1 MESRHFAINYNGVM
15 DDIIPLLKNAP
26 IDEADV
32 VLIWQDISDKFIP
45 VVKILKK
52 LGKRVILMSHCFG
65 SCNDYLPPHNHISLA
80 DKILVWGQA
89 DYSLA
94 LQAGLAHK
102 TVITGS
108 TIFSHK
114 KKRQKQKD
122 FTVVIAPSHDNK
134 TIEGNKNLATI
145 LTKGGN
151 SVYTK
156 LIGDKLTGFPNQV
169 CSKQTDSDHI
179 DKCFDLLSKADVL
192 IVDDPTTTLALFAFT
207 CDVPV
212 IYVELGQFN
221 YYYINN
227 FLKSG
232 LYTSTVD
239 TINQTI
245 DEIKENDYKK
255 EQRKLWADYCGAN
268 IKNPL
273 ENILREIQ

>member
-15 DDIIPLLKNAP
+15 DDIIPLLKTAP
-26 IDEADV
+26 IEEADV
-32 VLIWQDISDKFIP
+32 VLIWQDVSDKFVP

-89 DYSLA
+89 DYALA
-94 LQAGLAHK
+94 LQAGLAQK

-134 TIEGNKNLATI
+134 TIEGAKNIANT
-145 LTKGGN
+145 LTRGGN

-156 LIGDKLTGFPNQV
+156 LIGDKLTGFPNPV

-179 DKCFDLLSKADVL
+179 EKCFDLLSKADVL
-192 IVDDPTTTLALFAFT
+192 IVDDPTTTLALFAFA

-239 TINQTI
+239 NINQTI

-255 EQRKLWADYCGAN
+255 EQRKLWAEYCGAN

>member
-1 MESRHFAINYNGVM
+1 MESRYFAINYNGVM
-15 DDIIPLLKNAP
+15 NDIIPLLNTAP
-26 IDEADV
+26 VDEADI
-32 VLIWQDISDKFIP
+32 VLIWQDVSEKFIP
-45 VVKILKK
+45 MVKLLQQ
-52 LGKRVILMSHCFG
+52 LGKRVILMTHCFG

-108 TIFSHK
+108 TVFSHK
-114 KKRQKQKD
+114 KPRQKQKD
-122 FTVVIAPSHDNK
+122 YTVVIAPSHNNK
-134 TIEGNKNLATI
+134 TLEGAKKLANT

-156 LIGDKLTGFPNQV
+156 LIGEEITGFPNPV
-169 CSKQTDSDHI
+169 FSKQVDLNHI
-179 DKCFDLLSKADVL
+179 DICFDLLSKADAV
-192 IVDDPTTTLALFAFT
+192 IVDDPTTTFALFAFV
-207 CDVPV
+207 CDIPV
-212 IYVELGQFN
+212 IYVELGEFN

-232 LYTSTVD
+232 LYTATVE

-245 DEIKENDYKK
+245 KKIKENDYKK